1 LIAEPCRREGTNTNF
16 YYRWNK
22 DFLEAGKKHRAG
34 DTVRE
39 ANTDEVVDLK
49 HKYQDLKQ
57 AVTELD
63 LRNNWLKKSLTGQG
77 VALDNE

>member
-22 DFLEAGKKHRAG
+22 DFLEAGTKRRAG
-34 DTVRE
+34 GTVRE
-39 ANTDEVVDLK
+39 VNTDEVVDLK

-63 LRNNWLKKSLTGQG
+63 LRNNWLKKNLTGQG
-77 VALDNE
+77 VALDDE